1 MSSRL
6 QSLLDARL
14 ALRDAQSVQ
23 ENDAAYEFA
32 APPNLGFPHRLFV
45 PTGYEPRYAYP
56 LVVWLHSDGSS
67 EYELDSVMESMSVR
81 NYVAVSPRAHRMT
94 KHNSRLF
101 RWGTNIADLAIAEDF
116 VIDSVNEVSESL
128 SIAPDRVFVAGFGT
142 GGSVAQWLS
151 LRHPHRFA
159 GGISI
164 NGPFPKIKRAL
175 SHWKMAKDVP
185 VLFMQGSDSGSCA
198 VEETVGAMK
207 MAHAAGL
214 NYRFVRFETEEVRD
228 ESTSYAMGLPSG
240 SLDVEMLRAAD
251 RFMMGIVTGTEIP
264 IAPEQP
270 SSSVAVT
277 LFSEN

>member
-1 MSSRL
+1 
-6 QSLLDARL
+6 
-14 ALRDAQSVQ
+14 
-23 ENDAAYEFA
+23 
-32 APPNLGFPHRLFV
+32 
-45 PTGYEPRYAYP
+45 
-56 LVVWLHSDGSS
+56 
-67 EYELDSVMESMSVR
+67 
-81 NYVAVSPRAHRMT
+81 
-94 KHNSRLF
+94 
-101 RWGTNIADLAIAEDF
+101 
-116 VIDSVNEVSESL
+116 
-128 SIAPDRVFVAGFGT
+128 
-142 GGSVAQWLS
+142 
-151 LRHPHRFA
+151 
-159 GGISI
+159 
-164 NGPFPKIKRAL
+164 
-175 SHWKMAKDVP
+175 MAKDVP

-251 RFMMGIVTGTEIP
+251 RFMMGLVTGTEIP